1 MRNHGLQGRSRTVG
15 PTWPAL
21 IATAAALALAGCSGG
36 GYEAAEPPPASV
48 AQDGEAATQARPE
61 SGGEG
66 RDLAGAGR
74 GGGGEADEAGERP
87 LTKATVAPER
97 ALVRSAEMTVRAK
110 DVAAAAEK
118 ATRIATE
125 AGGYVSEEQSDS
137 STAAGSSTRI
147 TFKVPPDR
155 YATVLK
161 RFGTELGT
169 RESLTQ
175 RTEDVTEEVADVK
188 SRIKSAEAAIDQ
200 FRALLRRA
208 EKIGEILEIER
219 EISARTAELESLQ
232 ARQKALASL
241 TGMAT
246 ITLHLIGPAVEVPE
260 DEDEPEGFLGGLV
273 TGWRALVAATKVG
286 LTVLG
291 VLLPWLLAIGLLVL
305 LVWPLARLL
314 SRTRLVSPR
323 PRPRP
328 RRPRGPSRGTPP
340 EPPGDAPPE
349 ASSPV
354 PLSGPEE
361 PEAPPQDPDAT
372 PGRPR

>member
-1 MRNHGLQGRSRTVG
+1 
-15 PTWPAL
+15 
-21 IATAAALALAGCSGG
+21 
-36 GYEAAEPPPASV
+36 
-48 AQDGEAATQARPE
+48 
-61 SGGEG
+61 
-66 RDLAGAGR
+66 
-74 GGGGEADEAGERP
+74 
-87 LTKATVAPER
+87 
-97 ALVRSAEMTVRAK
+97 
-110 DVAAAAEK
+110 VAAAAEK
-118 ATRIATE
+118 ATRIVTE
-125 AGGYVSEEQSDS
+125 AGGYVSEEHSDS
-137 STAAGSSTRI
+137 STADGSSTRI

-155 YATVLK
+155 YAAVLK
-161 RFGTELGT
+161 RFGTELGK

-175 RTEDVTEEVADVK
+175 RTEDVTEEVADVE

-208 EKIGEILEIER
+208 EKIGDVLEIER

-241 TGMAT
+241 TSMAT

-260 DEDEPEGFLGGLV
+260 DEPEGFFGGLV
-273 TGWRALVAATKVG
+273 TGWRALVAATKIG

-328 RRPRGPSRGTPP
+328 RRPRGPSRGAPP
-340 EPPGDAPPE
+340 APPSPGDAPPE